1 MVLSG
6 GWRVFAGALVLS
18 AGVVAPAT
26 ASADPVFCE
35 RWAQSELPVPDG
47 VGTSGVTAVAGEY
60 AVGNGSFRWASGWTV
75 LIWKDRQ
82 LVDQL
87 SFFRRGAYAT
97 DVNSSGVV
105 ALTGSTAFPAASRYQ
120 AGQYTTLKGWQGE
133 YDVTAIDV
141 NERGDVLGESGG
153 KPVVWPAGSGDPQLV
168 PGTDASWSAIGL
180 ADDGTVLAS
189 SATGTYWLGASGPV
203 QLSGGTDVSVS
214 AMNGSYAVGRAGQE
228 IVRWDRQGQ
237 VSVAL
242 TGAVD
247 ALDVN
252 SHGQVLGTVD
262 NNTTVGATAF
272 WPDLDQQ
279 PVWVRDNVYSR
290 LGVLTDEG
298 DLYGSSVSGP
308 SESRSIVLDC
318 EGGAR

>member
-6 GWRVFAGALVLS
+6 GWRLLVGALVLS

-26 ASADPVFCE
+26 ASADPVGCE
-35 RWAQSELPVPDG
+35 RWTESELPVHDG
-47 VGTSGVTAVAGEY
+47 VGPSGVAAVAGEY
-60 AVGNGSFRWASGWTV
+60 AVGNASYRWASGWAV
-75 LIWKDRQ
+75 LIWKNRQ
-82 LVDQL
+82 LVDEL

-105 ALTGSTAFPAASRYQ
+105 VLNGSTTFPAASRYQ

-133 YDVTAIDV
+133 YDVKAIDV

-168 PGTDASWSAIGL
+168 PGTDASWSAIAL
-180 ADDGTVLAS
+180 SDDGTVLAG
-189 SATGTYWLGASGPV
+189 SATGVYWLGESGPV
-203 QLSGGTDVSVS
+203 QLSGGTDVEVR
-214 AMNGSYAVGRAGQE
+214 AVRGSYAVGRSGQE
-228 IVRWDRQGQ
+228 LVRWNRQGE
-237 VSVAL
+237 VSS
-242 TGAVD
+242 GFIDAVD
-247 ALDVN
+247 VLDVN

-262 NNTTVGATAF
+262 NHTTVGATAF
-272 WPDLDQQ
+272 WPDPDRQ
-279 PVWVRDNVYSR
+279 PVWVGSNVYMS
-290 LGVLTDEG
+290 LGVLSDEG

-308 SESRSIVLDC
+308 NSRAIVLDC

>member
-1 MVLSG
+1 MVFIG
-6 GWRVFAGALVLS
+6 GWRVLVGALVLS

-26 ASADPVFCE
+26 ASADPVRCD
-35 RWAQSELPVPDG
+35 RWTESELPAPDG
-47 VGTSGVTAVAGEY
+47 LRSSSAVAAAG
-60 AVGNGSFRWASGWTV
+60 AFTVGGGAFRSGTGSSI
-75 LIWKDRQ
+75 LIWQDRQ
-82 LVDQL
+82 LVEQL
-87 SFFRRGAYAT
+87 SFGKHAPHAT

-105 ALTGSTAFPAASRYQ
+105 ILNAASGFSGASRWQ
-120 AGQYTTLKGWQGE
+120 AGVYMGLKGWQGE
-133 YDVTAIDV
+133 YDVRAVDV

-153 KPVVWPAGSGDPQLV
+153 KPVVWPAGSADAQLL

-189 SATGTYWLGASGPV
+189 SATGAYWLGASGPV
-203 QLSGGTDVSVS
+203 QLGGGPDVQVR
-214 AMNGSYAVGRAGQE
+214 AMRGAYAVGWSGGQ

-237 VSVAL
+237 GTPL

-247 ALDVN
+247 VLTVN

-262 NNTTVGATAF
+262 NGTTVGATAF
-272 WPDLDQQ
+272 WHEPDQH
-279 PVWVRDNVYSR
+279 PVWVSTGSR

-298 DLYGSSVSGP
+298 DLYGTSVSDP
-308 SESRSIVLDC
+308 WHSRAVVLDC